1 MTVRI
6 ILHSTQRQTAASLLL
21 AHDHPFY
28 NFVLSFHQIL
38 FFHAGNLTEPSLF
51 HRFIYFT
58 RYFWSNMIN
67 KKDKCDYKVNE
78 AINN

>member
-38 FFHAGNLTEPSLF
+38 FFHAGNLAEPSLF
-51 HRFIYFT
+51 TGLYISHVTFGVT
-58 RYFWSNMIN
+58 
-67 KKDKCDYKVNE
+67 
-78 AINN
+78 